1 MYADHSHYDCA
12 REYHRH
18 YGLEND
24 DEKASRRITALQDE
38 VDGLRGQLADA
49 LERIAKLDQIV
60 SVNGETL
67 DIVRN
72 RVYALEQGTSEARQ
86 LQYEAD
92 LAAADLAESG
102 YDRHGRGCRCSW
114 CDYDDEDQAVEPE
127 ESPLARREAYI
138 GTWSNQDVTRRHS
151 APGEA
156 W

>member
-1 MYADHSHYDCA
+1 MKDPHVHAEKTPMPGFGHAAIRSIITEATGLVPSLPKTVSTGCGVRRPIAMTSTAPEKITCLACREWA
-12 REYHRH
+12 REQYLTWA
-18 YGLEND
+18 GM
-24 DEKASRRITALQDE
+24 
-38 VDGLRGQLADA
+38 
-49 LERIAKLDQIV
+49 
-60 SVNGETL
+60 
-67 DIVRN
+67 
-72 RVYALEQGTSEARQ
+72 AR
-86 LQYEAD
+86 
-92 LAAADLAESG
+92 AAADLAESG